1 MNDTVRRDYI
11 PFTQVPNDLITS
23 IGLSASAK
31 VVYMT
36 VSMHA
41 NNMTRSAFPGIN
53 RIAYES
59 GMSRNTVIK
68 AIKELETQGWLEV
81 TRERTPKGDNEVNH
95 YHVKN
100 CIGSANS
107 ILPGSAK
114 NALGGSANSAP
125 ELDSSSELDSSLKLV
140 NSVQSHDPIPEN
152 RDTLPFGSDFD
163 EVWKEY
169 PRKNGRTA
177 AHKAYAAR
185 RRGGVAAEELLLA
198 TKNFRKA
205 MNGREQQYIKQG
217 STFFGPS
224 LCYQDYVTGVPDD
237 SAVHVEYSDEEGAW
251 EKFERL
257 YGRG

>member
-1 MNDTVRRDYI
+1 MFHTLSPESSTYILSDNISDNKSDKDT
-11 PFTQVPNDLITS
+11 
-23 IGLSASAK
+23 A
-31 VVYMT
+31 
-36 VSMHA
+36 
-41 NNMTRSAFPGIN
+41 
-53 RIAYES
+53 
-59 GMSRNTVIK
+59 
-68 AIKELETQGWLEV
+68 
-81 TRERTPKGDNEVNH
+81 
-95 YHVKN
+95 
-100 CIGSANS
+100 
-107 ILPGSAK
+107 
-114 NALGGSANSAP
+114 
-125 ELDSSSELDSSLKLV
+125 
-140 NSVQSHDPIPEN
+140 
-152 RDTLPFGSDFD
+152 PFGANFD

-169 PRKNGRTA
+169 PRKTGRTG

-185 RRGGVAAEELLLA
+185 RRGGVSAEELLLA